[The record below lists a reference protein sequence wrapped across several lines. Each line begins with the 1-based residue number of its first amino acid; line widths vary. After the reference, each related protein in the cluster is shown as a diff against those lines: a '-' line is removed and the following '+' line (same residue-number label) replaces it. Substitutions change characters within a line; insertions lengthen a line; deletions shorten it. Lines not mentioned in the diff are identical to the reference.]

1 MSSDAMAEGPRAGVR
16 QARLADV
23 PEIVRIHQ
31 ASFPGFFMTL
41 LGPAFLGQYYGH
53 VLAYP
58 RHVFWVKEGPAG
70 LEGFVAGFLD
80 PRQFYQGMKNARRS
94 LILPTLTRVVL
105 RPWLVPRLIAS
116 YAQAGKFGRDGDPDS
131 CELASL
137 AVHPSLG
144 GRGIGKALV
153 QAFMESVRGRAK
165 RIVLTTDARGNDSV
179 NRFYQSLGF
188 SLVGSYER
196 SRGRSVNCYAITLPC
211 SDSSDE

>member
-1 MSSDAMAEGPRAGVR
+1 MVEIPRAGFR
-16 QARLADV
+16 QARLSDV
-23 PEIVRIHQ
+23 PEIIRIHQ

-41 LGPAFLGQYYGH
+41 LGPAFLGRYYER

-58 RHVFWVKEGPAG
+58 RHVFWVKEGPGG
-70 LEGFVAGFLD
+70 LEGFVSGFLD
-80 PRQFYQGMKNARRS
+80 PRQFYLGMQEARRS
-94 LILPTLTRVVL
+94 MIFPILTRVVL

-116 YAQAGKFGRDGDPDS
+116 YAQAGRFGREGDPDS

-137 AVHPSLG
+137 AVHPSMG

-153 QAFMESVRGRAK
+153 QTFMESVRGRAK
-165 RIVLTTDARGNDSV
+165 RIVLTTDSEGNVPV
-179 NRFYQSLGF
+179 NRFYQNLGF

-196 SRGRSVNCYAITLPC
+196 SRGRRVNCYAITLPC

>member
-1 MSSDAMAEGPRAGVR
+1 
-16 QARLADV
+16 
-23 PEIVRIHQ
+23 
-31 ASFPGFFMTL
+31 MTL
-41 LGPAFLGQYYGH
+41 LGPTFLGRYYER

-58 RHVFWVKEGPAG
+58 CHVFWVKEGPGG

-80 PRQFYQGMKNARRS
+80 PRQFYRGMQKARRS
-94 LILPTLTRVVL
+94 LIFPILTRVVI

-116 YAQAGKFGRDGDPDS
+116 YAQAGRFGREGDQDS

-137 AVHPSLG
+137 AVHPSMG
-144 GRGIGKALV
+144 GRGFGKALV

-165 RIVLTTDARGNDSV
+165 RIVLTTDARGNVSV

-196 SRGRSVNCYAITLPC
+196 SRGRRVNCYAITLSC
-211 SDSSDE
+211 SDRSNE